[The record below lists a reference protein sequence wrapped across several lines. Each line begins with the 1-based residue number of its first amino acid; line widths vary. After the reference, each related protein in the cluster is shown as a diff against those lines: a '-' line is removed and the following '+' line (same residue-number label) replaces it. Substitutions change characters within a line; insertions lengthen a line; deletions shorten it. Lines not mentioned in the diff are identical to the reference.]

1 MCRVIRTKLPK
12 SQDLVNEKDADRIQ
26 LLIGSGCW
34 WCDHRKATDG
44 GWWHA
49 EIAHLKASPYPEAT
63 DPFCRLPLST
73 LFYGLEADHLGDLMR
88 IWVRSGVRYNT
99 FPWIFKGRWTRTGRC
114 ERCNALPA
122 MPPYL
127 QIIWFQGRTDCKGEK
142 RTLPRVSTDVSKFI
156 CVAAKHPHPGWGIL
170 TSFPFARRH
179 EQACTFS
186 RATLLLRTD

>member
-73 LFYGLEADHLGDLMR
+73 LFYRHSAEPWVPFGQPADYQPLSLIELGLDYGCWSIGDNLSK
-88 IWVRSGVRYNT
+88 ILDELD
-99 FPWIFKGRWTRTGRC
+99 TR
-114 ERCNALPA
+114 
-122 MPPYL
+122 
-127 QIIWFQGRTDCKGEK
+127 
-142 RTLPRVSTDVSKFI
+142 
-156 CVAAKHPHPGWGIL
+156 
-170 TSFPFARRH
+170 ARRFDSH
-179 EQACTFS
+179 HSAFRCLFRKRFS
-186 RATLLLRTD
+186 VSLVYQTRKPAAGLLY